1 MKQEDMNKEVAN
13 QVDASQ
19 EIEDA
24 DQGVKKSDI
33 ILVTIAGIIGFI
45 IGVVCMI
52 IKSSPGMISF
62 GVTFLIISIMLF
74 IMLSYN
80 AIAKHKNNK

>member
-13 QVDASQ
+13 QVEASQ

-24 DQGVKKSDI
+24 DQGVKKSDV
-33 ILVTIAGIIGFI
+33 ILVTIAAIICFI
-45 IGVVCMI
+45 GGVGCMI
-52 IKSSPGMISF
+52 IQASPGMVSF
-62 GVTFLIISIMLF
+62 GVTFLIISIMFF

-80 AIAKHKNNK
+80 AIAKHKK

>member
-33 ILVTIAGIIGFI
+33 ILVTIAAIIGFI
-45 IGVVCMI
+45 IGVVCMV
-52 IKSSPGMISF
+52 IKSSPGMVSF
-62 GVTFLIISIMLF
+62 GVTFLIISIMFF
-74 IMLSYN
+74 IMLSYD